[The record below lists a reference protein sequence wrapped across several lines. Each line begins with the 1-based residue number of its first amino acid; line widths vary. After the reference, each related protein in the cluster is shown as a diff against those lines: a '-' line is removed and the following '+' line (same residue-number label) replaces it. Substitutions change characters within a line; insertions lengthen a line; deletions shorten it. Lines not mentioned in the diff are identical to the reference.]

1 MESHCLNHQGT
12 VATKRCTSCSIPL
25 CDVCATPYP
34 EGVFCSARCHQSAQE
49 GVQRAAQLAREEAEL
64 RQWRQKRAAVK
75 MITWVVVGCA
85 LFFGWDYFPPAFTDK
100 VEALWKSVKS
110 AF

>member
-1 MESHCLNHQGT
+1 M
-12 VATKRCTSCSIPL
+12 AK
-25 CDVCATPYP
+25 
-34 EGVFCSARCHQSAQE
+34 
-49 GVQRAAQLAREEAEL
+49 EEEEL

-100 VEALWKSVKS
+100 VEALWKTVKS